1 MAQKDLT
8 EKNLEFYPDVFAD
21 LINVLLYKGRPILDP
36 EALQP
41 APTETLY
48 PGYAEHFRNQ
58 FQDVSKFEMNDNT
71 IKIQYTI
78 ENETKAPRKMILRK
92 VGYEGALY
100 RNQVEQKNS
109 FPVISLVLYWGS
121 KKWTPPQSIHQFFS
135 KNNIP
140 TEVYSY
146 IDNSQLH
153 IYEMARLPDEIRDL
167 FKSDMRIVV
176 DFLAEQSNYVP
187 TEQKIQHL
195 EALLFLLKAITGDDR
210 YEEILPVLIQQEKE
224 KGEVTMCELL
234 DKYENKGKAEGENRM
249 ALLIQKLLKADR
261 EEDLLKASENVE
273 YRNQLFQ
280 ELEIA

>member
-1 MAQKDLT
+1 MAQTDLT

-21 LINVLLYKGRPILDP
+21 LINALLYKGRPILDP
-36 EALQP
+36 ATLQP

-48 PGYAEHFRNQ
+48 PGSAEHLRNQ
-58 FQDVSKFEMNDNT
+58 FQDVSKYEMTDNT

-92 VGYEGALY
+92 AGYEGALY

-109 FPVISLVLYWGS
+109 FPVISLVLYWGN
-121 KKWTPPQSIHQFFS
+121 KKWTPPQNIHQFFS
-135 KNNIP
+135 KSNIP
-140 TEVYSY
+140 AEAYSY
-146 IDNSQLH
+146 IDNPQLH
-153 IYEMARLPDEIRDL
+153 FFEMARLPDGIRRL

-176 DFLAEQSNYVP
+176 DFLAEKSNYVP

-195 EALLFLLKAITGDDR
+195 ETLLFLLKVITGDDR

-234 DKYENKGKAEGENRM
+234 DKYENIGENRM

-280 ELEIA
+280 EFGIA